1 MTINPITTSSF
12 SWGAV
17 LTTEETLTNQSV
29 TVTTTNVSD
38 NTIININLNSQIY
51 SGTILNNATVITIP
65 SSALQDLQ
73 TVGVVETYTLEASSP
88 QLLPVTSSAF
98 SVEQGT
104 SNIIRTRSPF
114 FIRTPEETSANLDYF
129 EISILIESGVFG
141 TATNTQLRKTV
152 TLTKK
157 PINNENSV
165 SVEISEIVN
174 NYLSHNPFSILGT
187 NRLAPNHQSLWVEVT
202 TRAKESDGTTIGSP
216 TVTLYLA
223 QEGFNT
229 YLEGANYTTVPNAM
243 ITADYIQYHIGTN
256 IVIPVNT
263 EYVNQLQFVNSAG
276 GIGTQTIST
285 TTNANNKIEY
295 VSFSFADIVSIIV
308 NYGVNQTR
316 IIKVEEI
323 TECKYSVYK
332 CTFLN
337 RCGAFQEVFFFKK
350 STESLETKNEN
361 YNRSNFTAYLSFG
374 DDRDPPVTEYI
385 YNSYDT
391 STHTKRTYNANGVES
406 LQLNTGFVNEA
417 MNPTFEELM
426 VSEFVYL
433 TDSDNN
439 KFAVNLKDSSL
450 TYKTSLNDKM
460 INYTMSFE
468 KSFSYINNVR

>member
-1 MTINPITTSSF
+1 MST
-12 SWGAV
+12 
-17 LTTEETLTNQSV
+17 
-29 TVTTTNVSD
+29 
-38 NTIININLNSQIY
+38 
-51 SGTILNNATVITIP
+51 
-65 SSALQDLQ
+65 
-73 TVGVVETYTLEASSP
+73 
-88 QLLPVTSSAF
+88 
-98 SVEQGT
+98 
-104 SNIIRTRSPF
+104 IIRTRSPF
-114 FIRTPEETSANLDYF
+114 FIRTPEETSADLDYF
-129 EISILIESGVFG
+129 EISILVESGVFG
-141 TATNTQLRKTV
+141 TTV
-152 TLTKK
+152 VGDLAETITLTKK

-165 SVEISEIVN
+165 SLEISEIVN
-174 NYLSHNPFSILGT
+174 NYLSQNPFSPVVSGG
-187 NRLAPNHQSLWVEVT
+187 LAPDFQSLWVQVT

-229 YLEGANYTTVPNAM
+229 YLEGANYTTEPNAM

-263 EYVNQLQFVNSAG
+263 ELVNQLQFVNSAG
-276 GIGTQTIST
+276 GIGTETIST
-285 TTNANNKIEY
+285 TTNADNKIQY
-295 VSFSFADIVSIIV
+295 VSKSFLDVVSLIVTYNTSE
-308 NYGVNQTR
+308 TR
-316 IIKVEEI
+316 TIKVEGI
-323 TECKYSVYK
+323 SECKYPIFK

-337 RCGAFQEVFFFKK
+337 RWGAFQEVFFFKK

-361 YNRSNFTAYLSFG
+361 YNRSNLYANIQVAGPAGSIQTLNNVYE
-374 DDRDPPVTEYI
+374 PT
-385 YNSYDT
+385 
-391 STHTKRTYNANGVES
+391 THTKRTYNANGVES

-460 INYTMSFE
+460 INYTMNFE